1 MRRITQESLRRMAE
15 ELPSV
20 NWPDSELTGLVAP
33 QFGVITGFPEF
44 LTEVEALCHIDLGA
58 TGLPGPL
65 RGKPKS
71 GP

>member
-1 MRRITQESLRRMAE
+1 MRRVTRDSLRRMAE

-20 NWPDSELTGLVAP
+20 PWPDAELDGLVAP

-44 LTEVEALCHIDLGA
+44 LTEVEALCRLDLGA
-58 TGLPGPL
+58 TGLPGRLPDKK
-65 RGKPKS
+65 G